1 MLENRPLFEL
11 CLEET
16 REQWYKTWKEFPL
29 IHPLCTSR
37 FASAYRSMEEVL
49 KNTPLIKRI
58 LEDDEYEGQ
67 RELVNS
73 MINIKL
79 LGLIKYLK
87 PIDYS

>member
-1 MLENRPLFEL
+1 MM
-11 CLEET
+11 
-16 REQWYKTWKEFPL
+16 
-29 IHPLCTSR
+29 TSEK

-58 LEDDEYEGQ
+58 LEDDEFEPQ
-67 RELVNS
+67 RELVDS
-73 MINIKL
+73 MISIKL